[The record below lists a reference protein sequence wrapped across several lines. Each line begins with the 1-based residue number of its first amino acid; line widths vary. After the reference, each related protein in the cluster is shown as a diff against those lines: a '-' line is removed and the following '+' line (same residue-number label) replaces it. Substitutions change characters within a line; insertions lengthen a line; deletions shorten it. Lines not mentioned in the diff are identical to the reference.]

1 MAKDCGHQQRTAP
14 TNAMSDTA
22 LRRVKI
28 GSVLRY
34 GFEIYNAKMDTSR
47 QPKVQTKIR
56 VFRDGKLILDGKE
69 TPLDLHGQT
78 DMLRLKAAGAVAI
91 GDKLLPG
98 DYILQI
104 IVTDPLAK
112 SKEQIATQFIQ
123 FEVVG

>member
-1 MAKDCGHQQRTAP
+1 
-14 TNAMSDTA
+14 
-22 LRRVKI
+22 
-28 GSVLRY
+28 
-34 GFEIYNAKMDTSR
+34 MDTSR

-98 DYILQI
+98 DYISSDHRHRPARQ
-104 IVTDPLAK
+104 VKGTDRNSVHSIRGRGINGNLATELTEGRK
-112 SKEQIATQFIQ
+112 IK
-123 FEVVG
+123 

>member
-1 MAKDCGHQQRTAP
+1 MT
-14 TNAMSDTA
+14 DTA

-34 GFEIYNAKMDTSR
+34 GYEIYNAKLNASK
-47 QPKVQTKIR
+47 QPAVETRIR
-56 VFRDGKLILDGKE
+56 VFRDGKLILDGKQ
-69 TPLDLHGQT
+69 TPLNLTGQT
-78 DMLRLKAAGAVAI
+78 DMQHLKAAGAVAI
-91 GDKLLPG
+91 GEKLTPG

-112 SKEQIATQFIQ
+112 TNQQIATQFVQ